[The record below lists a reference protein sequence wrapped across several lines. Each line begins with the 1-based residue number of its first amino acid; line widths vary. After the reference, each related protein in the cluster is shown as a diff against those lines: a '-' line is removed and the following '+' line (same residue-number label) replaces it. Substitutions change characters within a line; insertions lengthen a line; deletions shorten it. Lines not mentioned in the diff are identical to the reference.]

1 MCWVQSKGIFWKEA
15 YVGFLGLIMLKR
27 GHTQIQTD
35 PQRERERERE
45 RELEGRYRCAQAV
58 TKDR

>member
-1 MCWVQSKGIFWKEA
+1 
-15 YVGFLGLIMLKR
+15 MLKR